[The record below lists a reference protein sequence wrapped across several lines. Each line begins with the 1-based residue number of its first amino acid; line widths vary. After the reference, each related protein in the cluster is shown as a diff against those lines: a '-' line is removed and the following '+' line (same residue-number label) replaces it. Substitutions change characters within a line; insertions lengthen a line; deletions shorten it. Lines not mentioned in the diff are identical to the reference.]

1 MADSTE
7 SPQHIETR
15 ADSLV
20 GTPLERAQIRITET
34 GFLAAFS
41 DDWCS
46 WQGLFPT
53 RELAAQ
59 AVTTH
64 TERARR
70 SPDYAYHY
78 GAQSPFVVEL
88 LDDKTAQLC
97 PCQELES
104 LKPWQAD
111 RDGQQL
117 LRAKSGR
124 PPLDEVLHRGHL
136 IECHGPDDGMVL
148 SVSSTRCFGLPAFS
162 VIFADPDTESNQDGT
177 YPDSSYRYLNN
188 YVAREGEALCVSM
201 HDRLAFRGQTD
212 AQTDLGRGL
221 NQHRSREPSFVG

>member
-1 MADSTE
+1 MVASTE

-15 ADSLV
+15 TDCLV
-20 GTPLERAQIRITET
+20 GAPLERAQIRTTET
-34 GFLAAFS
+34 GFLTVCS

-64 TERARR
+64 IERARR
-70 SPDYAYHY
+70 SPDYEYHY

-97 PCQELES
+97 PNQELDP
-104 LKPWQAD
+104 LTPWQANC
-111 RDGQQL
+111 DGQQL
-117 LRAKSGR
+117 FRAETDR
-124 PPLDEVLHRGHL
+124 PPLDEVLHRGDL

-162 VIFADPDTESNQDGT
+162 VIFVDPDTESNQDGT
-177 YPDSSYRYLNN
+177 YPESAYRYLNN
-188 YVAREGEALCVSM
+188 YVARDGVALCVSM
-201 HDRLAFRGQTD
+201 HDRLAFTGQSD
-212 AQTDLGRGL
+212 AQSDLKRW
-221 NQHRSREPSFVG
+221 N